1 MKNLLIA
8 IIVFPLF
15 VAWEVS
21 AQSANWQPLSSSH
34 NIADANDKTILIGE
48 SFSLKISQDNGRTW
62 TFAPYRFP
70 HTIRQLQCLSDKHW
84 TALCVA
90 TDGKNLL
97 FYTTDTGKHWGTID
111 VPSPLSVMD
120 INNDVWSIVGRKL
133 KKSGNQ
139 GWDSY
144 ALINLSDT
152 AKSLLIHKQY
162 CYVLSLKG
170 IYRFHTS
177 NSSDS
182 SFFPFPKEEKNI
194 FSRLKKWEDGV
205 FAESGTNIFQ
215 TSSLLVYNTS
225 EKKWTHTRLPKTYDC
240 VLPIE
245 NSKLLLANFG
255 LSSRQYITVYDPL
268 SGDEQVS
275 DFENLKNDYI
285 ANSPA
290 FSSNIRHIFR
300 SEDGSYTIIGNNNV
314 IVHST
319 DSRKSWTL
327 LSYLPS
333 ITKEQLG
340 VKQSPNKNNIL
351 FRGSVYA
358 GLTNNITLPFVKS
371 IEDTSIDG
379 KLIIRNSYDI
389 AELENGRFAVSE
401 INTNF
406 INKIWIM
413 DTFSRKLLLSSLKAW
428 ARPLLYSNEKK
439 FLAAVSINN
448 ENYRSSLLSWSHKN
462 GFTNDGDIELPNFI
476 ANSIKGIKDSAIL
489 ISGFK
494 YDSTGQNPTSVL
506 YEIRP
511 FEKTVNHIPY
521 NPDTSSYCYIQHIF
535 PDKSLLI
542 SEVIQFTVGRMRR
555 IDLQG
560 NTLYFS
566 KITPEPIYSPL
577 FPTAF
582 LGNHVSM
589 KDDKHGAA
597 VNYENL
603 FITTDEGRT
612 WNAVDNAM
620 SSNPLVGNPTSVSW
634 TNHGLIVGHTVGT
647 QPNTRSVI
655 YQNFDFPEITIT
667 SITEPT
673 EYHAN
678 VAPLWIFSVTP
689 LPATEK
695 ITCKIWI
702 NSSDVWNNISLKLV
716 SITGQET
723 DLSDQLPSFFPGI
736 KTDLSISLPSS
747 LSIGVYVLVLSNTKF
762 QHSIPIIIGSS
773 TQ

>member
-8 IIVFPLF
+8 IIVLPLLST
-15 VAWEVS
+15 WEVS

-84 TALCVA
+84 TVLCVA

-111 VPSPLSVMD
+111 IPSPLSVMD
-120 INNDVWSIVGRKL
+120 INNDVWSIVGREL
-133 KKSGNQ
+133 KKSGKQ

-152 AKSLLIHKQY
+152 AKSLLIRKQY

-182 SFFPFPKEEKNI
+182 SFFPFPQEEKNV
-194 FSRLKKWEDGV
+194 FSRLKKWENGV
-205 FAESGTNIFQ
+205 FVESGTNNFR
-215 TSSLLVYNTS
+215 TSSLLLYNDI
-225 EKKWTHTRLPKTYDC
+225 EKEWTYTPLPKTYEC

-245 NSKLLLANFG
+245 NDKLLLANFG
-255 LSSRQYITVYDPL
+255 LSTRQYITVYHPK

-275 DFENLKNDYI
+275 DFESLKNDYI
-285 ANSPA
+285 ANSLA

-300 SEDGSYTIIGNNNV
+300 SAEGSFTIIGNNNL
-314 IVHST
+314 IVHSD
-319 DSRKSWTL
+319 DSEKSWTL
-327 LSYLPS
+327 ISYLPEV
-333 ITKEQLG
+333 TKDQLG
-340 VKQSPNKNNIL
+340 VKHSHQNNNIL

-358 GLTNNITLPFVKS
+358 GLTNNSALSFVKS
-371 IEDTSIDG
+371 IEDTTTDG
-379 KLIIRNSYDI
+379 KIIIRYSYDI
-389 AELENGRFAVSE
+389 AELENGRFAESE
-401 INTNF
+401 ISTNF

-413 DTFSRKLLLSSLKAW
+413 DTFSRKLLLSSLKTW
-428 ARPLLYSNEKK
+428 ARPLLYSNGKK
-439 FLAAVSINN
+439 FLAAISNNN
-448 ENYRSSLLSWSHKN
+448 ESYRSSIISWSHKS

-476 ANSIKGIKDSAIL
+476 ANSIKGIGDSIIF
-489 ISGFK
+489 ISGFT
-494 YDSTGQNPTSVL
+494 YDSNGQNPSSTL

-511 FEKTVNHIPY
+511 FVKTVNPIPY
-521 NPDTSSYCYIQHIF
+521 NPDTSSYCFIQHIF

-555 IDLQG
+555 VDLQG
-560 NTLYFS
+560 KTLYFS
-566 KITPEPIYSPL
+566 KITPEPLYSPIIQK
-577 FPTAF
+577 AF
-582 LGNHVSM
+582 FSNNVSM
-589 KDDKHGAA
+589 KDDRHGAA

-620 SSNPLVGNPTSVSW
+620 SFQPSVGNPTSVSW
-634 TNHGLIVGHTVGT
+634 TNHGLIVGHTAGT
-647 QPNTRSVI
+647 APNTRSVI
-655 YQNFDFPEITIT
+655 YQNFDFQEITIT

-673 EYHAN
+673 EYPAN

-689 LPATEK
+689 LPAIEK
-695 ITCKIWI
+695 ITCKIWV
-702 NSSDVWNNISLKLV
+702 NSPDVWNGVSLKLV
-716 SITGQET
+716 SLTGQET
-723 DLSDQLPSFFPGI
+723 DLSDQLPPSFPGS
-736 KTDLSISLPSS
+736 KSDLNISLPSS
-747 LSIGVYVLVLSNTKF
+747 LSVGVYIIVLSSSNF
-762 QHSIPIIIGSS
+762 QHSIPIVIGAP